1 MTLAEFGDVAR
12 PGAFETRVMTIDNP
26 STDTYLLLE
35 LEGGERLRFLGDS
48 HMRMKVGGADTGDAL
63 AFYEYASVPGVAGAP
78 QHIHHGHDETFY
90 VVNGVYEF
98 TVGTESTL
106 LGLGGFAFVPRGTPH
121 SFRNAGDAPGRLV
134 GTFTP
139 ARFANYFRELAA
151 MIAADRASPNHDAW
165 VDLYAKYD
173 TTFYETD

>member
-1 MTLAEFGDVAR
+1 MTASDTTFTPRANGK
-12 PGAFETRVMTIDNP
+12 TRAAGEVLVLDP
-26 STDTYLLLE
+26 D
-35 LEGGERLRFLGDS
+35 GGERLRFLGASTMRLKYDS
-48 HMRMKVGGADTGDAL
+48 GADGDL